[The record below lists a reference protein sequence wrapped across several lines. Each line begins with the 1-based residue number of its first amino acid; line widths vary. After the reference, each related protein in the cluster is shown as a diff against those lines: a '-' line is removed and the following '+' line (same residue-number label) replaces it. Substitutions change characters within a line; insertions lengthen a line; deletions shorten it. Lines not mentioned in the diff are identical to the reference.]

1 MTLYEAYLEGLGD
14 GLVYGVTVM
23 TDNEPERRR
32 SLKEIK
38 LKKREMQRASPP
50 TNAPEKQV

>member
-14 GLVYGVTVM
+14 GLVYAVTVM

-32 SLKEIK
+32 SLKEITM
-38 LKKREMQRASPP
+38 KKREMQRESSD
-50 TNAPEKQV
+50 Q

>member
-14 GLVYGVTVM
+14 GLVYAVTVM
-23 TDNEPERRR
+23 TDNEAERRR

-38 LKKREMQRASPP
+38 LKKREMQRASVL
-50 TNAPEKQV
+50 AKHQGSE